1 MKITPT
7 IYKSSMMDSFR
18 DRADPDLAEVYTGI
32 LAMLRPNDVDAR
44 MSIIRQIDS
53 LSFGNAETMFE
64 LIIRY
69 DALVANLPKAEMP
82 DDSTKLLHLKM
93 PIIGNSKTREQYR
106 NIVEALE
113 IQSADYQKVCQ
124 TLIRKSRSI
133 AIEKKLASESRDS
146 DRRGQLCYSISRSG

>member
-1 MKITPT
+1 
-7 IYKSSMMDSFR
+7 MDSFR

-69 DALVANLPKAEMP
+69 DALVANLPKAETP
-82 DDSTKLLHLKM
+82 NDSTKLLHLKIA
-93 PIIGNSKTREQYR
+93 IIGNSKTREQYR
-106 NIVEALE
+106 NTMEALE
-113 IQSADYQKVCQ
+113 IQSADYEKVCQ

-133 AIEKKLASESRDS
+133 PIEEKLLLRKQ
-146 DRRGQLCYSISRSG
+146 RF